1 MCKHALGNKLK
12 ILVISAFAGM
22 SVMAQPALA
31 DETLKVAVVSFLT
44 GPAAG
49 PFGVPGR
56 NGAELVIDAINDGT
70 MPAPYGKPGFG
81 GLQLDAIFAD
91 EAGGNSKQ
99 VAEYR
104 NLVEKQEVDVVLGY
118 TSSGS
123 CMSIAPIAEELK
135 TLTVMSICGT
145 PRLFEDGDW
154 NYTFRTQA
162 HAVGDS
168 VAAALY
174 IRDQM
179 DGVSS
184 YSGINQNYAFGQ
196 DSWKFFSLAMQKLI
210 PEAVETENPQFPKLF
225 SGQYGT
231 EISTLLLEDS
241 ELVHSSLWNG
251 DIEAFVLQASVRG
264 FFQKKKFMTTTGASA
279 VDNLGKRFP
288 QGAAVGTR
296 GEFGIVV
303 RNQEGEMNEWFIKA
317 YRERYGVY
325 PLESSYQ
332 YAQSV
337 LALKAAMDKAA
348 AENGSSPSTDQTI
361 AAMTGLDFTSIA
373 GEVSFALG
381 DGHQAIHPMGY
392 GTTAWDDEKDE
403 PIMVDIKVYPAN
415 CILPP
420 AGQLSEDWLAAG
432 MPGSDC

>member
-1 MCKHALGNKLK
+1 MRDNMFGNGLRVVALGA
-12 ILVISAFAGM
+12 VAG
-22 SVMAQPALA
+22 VTALA
-31 DETLKVAVVSFLT
+31 SPSPADTSFKVAVVSFLT

-56 NGAELVIDAINDGT
+56 NGAELVIDAINGGT
-70 MPAPYGKPGFG
+70 MPVPYETAGFG
-81 GLQLDAIFAD
+81 GLQLEAIFAD
-91 EAGGNSKQ
+91 ESGGNAKQ

-104 NLVEKQEVDVVLGY
+104 NLVEKQGVDAVLGY
-118 TSSGS
+118 ISSGS
-123 CMSIAPIAEELK
+123 CMSVAPVAEELQ
-135 TLTVMSICGT
+135 TLTVMSVCGT
-145 PRLFEDGDW
+145 PRLFEGSDW

-174 IRDQM
+174 IRDQLG
-179 DGVSS
+179 DVSS
-184 YSGINQNYAFGQ
+184 YSGINQNYAWGQ
-196 DSWKFFSLAMQKLI
+196 DSWKFFDIAMQKLS
-210 PEAVETENPQFPKLF
+210 PESRASDNPQFPKLF
-225 SGQYGT
+225 AGQYGT

-241 ELVHSSLWNG
+241 ELVHSSFWDG

-264 FFQKKKFMTTTGASA
+264 FFDKKKFISVAGASA
-279 VDNLGKRFP
+279 IDNLGKRFP
-288 QGAAVGTR
+288 TGTVIGTR
-296 GEFGIVV
+296 GEFGIIV
-303 RNQEGEMNEWFIKA
+303 RNQEGELNEWFINA

-348 AENGSSPSTDQTI
+348 AESGEVPNTDRI
-361 AAMTGLDFTSIA
+361 IGAMTGLDFVSIA
-373 GEVSFALG
+373 GDVSFALG
-381 DGHQAIHPMGY
+381 NGHQAIHPVSY
-392 GTTAWDDEKDE
+392 GVTAWDDGKDE
-403 PIMVDIKVYPAN
+403 PTVVDVRVYPAN

-420 AGQLSEDWLAAG
+420 AGQLSEDWLEAG